1 MYFISSASLIG
12 TKYVAPAP
20 ETLNASG
27 GKHLNERMPVHIQ
40 VHSVLTSILNLCIYN
55 IRQFC

>member
-20 ETLNASG
+20 EKLNASG
-27 GKHLNERMPVHIQ
+27 GKHLNERVPIHIQ
-40 VHSVLTSILNLCIYN
+40 VHSLLTSTLSLCIYN